1 MLHAYVRRFNM
12 TSTMQKFLGTK
23 QGLRNLFFL
32 LKMIFLDLD
41 LISNVLKKYY
51 RKSGKKRSHPAQASN
66 LISVVLIGPSTLEN
80 SHSPYNISACS
91 RNFLLY
97 IRLSVELSGPIH
109 PCGPHQGAY
118 VVIRF
123 QHPPIGSQLLM

>member
-1 MLHAYVRRFNM
+1 
-12 TSTMQKFLGTK
+12 
-23 QGLRNLFFL
+23 
-32 LKMIFLDLD
+32 MIFLDLD

-80 SHSPYNISACS
+80 SHSPYNIFACS

-109 PCGPHQGAY
+109 PCGPHLGAY